1 VPNSVAIWQAFRDAY
16 SESVIFGKKPV
27 PDAFSAAA
35 EKADQLAAES

>member
-1 VPNSVAIWQAFRDAY
+1 VAIWQAFRDAY

-35 EKADQLAAES
+35 QKVDQLASGS